1 MHRLANRSAL
11 TMRVIKQ
18 LERDIINKELDSISV
33 LLDHLSVDVLRAYLP
48 EEVIYPDDDD
58 DEEYA

>member
-58 DEEYA
+58 EEYA

>member
-1 MHRLANRSAL
+1 
-11 TMRVIKQ
+11 MRVIKQ

-58 DEEYA
+58 EEYA

>member
-1 MHRLANRSAL
+1 MHKIANRSAL
-11 TMRVIKQ
+11 MLRVIKQ
-18 LERDIINKELDSISV
+18 METDIINKELDSICA

-58 DEEYA
+58 EE

>member
-1 MHRLANRSAL
+1 VHRLANRSAL

-58 DEEYA
+58 EE